1 MLIKPRLEVVTYLR
15 IGELR
20 GTVVCVRYPSWQSVF
35 GRTTEQYICLG
46 YHTWWAH
53 RGTMMDASLYLSTLL
68 GEFALN
74 WHSSGMVEIESAQ
87 ERDAQRQ
94 AIIAAVSRTEP

>member
-1 MLIKPRLEVVTYLR
+1 
-15 IGELR
+15 
-20 GTVVCVRYPSWQSVF
+20 
-35 GRTTEQYICLG
+35 
-46 YHTWWAH
+46 
-53 RGTMMDASLYLSTLL
+53 MMDVSLYLSTLL